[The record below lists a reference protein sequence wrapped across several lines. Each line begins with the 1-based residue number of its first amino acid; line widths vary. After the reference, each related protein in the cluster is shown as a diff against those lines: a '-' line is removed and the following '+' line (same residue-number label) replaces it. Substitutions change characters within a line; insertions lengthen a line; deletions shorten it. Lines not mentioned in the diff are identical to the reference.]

1 IHPPWQGQVPR
12 RHRSQGH
19 RLLQADLQAEPP
31 AHPVPGRWLRPD
43 PARLRRL
50 HPLRAGAAADE
61 ARAVP
66 DARFDMS
73 GAVQALS
80 AEQVRW
86 IARRARLELTEAEL
100 ATMTAQLSEVLG
112 YFTQLQQVNT
122 EGVEPLAH
130 ALDLQN
136 VFRAD
141 EPVPSLLVDQALSN
155 APKR

>member
-1 IHPPWQGQVPR
+1 MR
-12 RHRSQGH
+12 
-19 RLLQADLQAEPP
+19 
-31 AHPVPGRWLRPD
+31 
-43 PARLRRL
+43 
-50 HPLRAGAAADE
+50 GAA
-61 ARAVP
+61 
-66 DARFDMS
+66 
-73 GAVQALS
+73 QALS

-86 IARRARLELTEAEL
+86 IARLARLELTEAEL

-141 EPVPSLLVDQALSN
+141 EPAPSLPVDEALAN
-155 APKR
+155 APKRQQDFFAVPAVLD